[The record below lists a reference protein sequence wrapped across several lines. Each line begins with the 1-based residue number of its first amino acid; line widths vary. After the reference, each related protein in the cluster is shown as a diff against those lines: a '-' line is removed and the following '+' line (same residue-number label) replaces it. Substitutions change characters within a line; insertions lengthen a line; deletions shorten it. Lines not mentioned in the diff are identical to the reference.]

1 MSRATTLLM
10 ALPELVELAAVR
22 QVEEFC
28 DSRVPEHARDQ
39 VRLEFV
45 VRGNSITLVE
55 RRAPWRPDYG
65 PDWSSLDIAHSDTTY
80 KHAFGRSI
88 AVTATSD
95 GSRTRK
101 RMRTG
106 T

>member
-1 MSRATTLLM
+1 MM

-55 RRAPWRPDYG
+55 RRAPWRPDYE
-65 PDWSSLDIAHSDTTY
+65 PDWSSLDIAQLRYDAQARVWSLYCRDRHE
-80 KHAFGRSI
+80 R
-88 AVTATSD
+88 
-95 GSRTRK
+95 GSRTQK
-101 RMRTG
+101 RVRTV